1 MLVFPGRIP
10 IAIHPLFWLFAA
22 LIGWLNGGSL
32 VGMFIWIGIIFFS
45 VLIHEFG
52 HALTAVFFKQKANIQ
67 LVALGGLTSFEG
79 PKLKFWQQ
87 FLITLNG
94 PVFGFMIF
102 VGATLLLKLDWTNWP
117 VVHLILRWTQLAN
130 LFWAVVN
137 LLPVMPLD
145 GGQLLRIVLE
155 AFFGIKGF
163 RASLLVGSVI
173 ATLIAFYFFLIQ
185 AFLVG
190 AFFFLFAF
198 QSFDMWRKSRHAT
211 LDDREEDNK
220 HLLIQAESALQLG
233 EREQARKLLE
243 EVLSK
248 SSTGLLGVAAAQYLA
263 FLDMK
268 EGRHREAYDL
278 LLPIKE
284 QIADESLCLLHQL
297 AAEFKN
303 YPVVAELSADC
314 FQTAPT
320 QEMALRNARAFAFL
334 KQPKHAGGWLQT
346 AWQEGNFDLQAV
358 LNEEVFA
365 SIKDLPEFRE
375 FTDSS
380 N

>member
-32 VGMFIWIGIIFFS
+32 IGMFIWIGIIFFS

-358 LNEEVFA
+358 LKEEVFA

-375 FTDSS
+375 FTDSL

>member
-32 VGMFIWIGIIFFS
+32 IGMFIWIGIIFFS

-102 VGATLLLKLDWTNWP
+102 VGATLLLKLDWTSWP

-358 LNEEVFA
+358 LKEEVFA

-375 FTDSS
+375 FTDSL

>member
-1 MLVFPGRIP
+1 MIVFPGRIP

-22 LIGWLNGGSL
+22 LIGWMNGGSL
-32 VGMFIWIGIIFFS
+32 LGMFIWIGIIFFS

-52 HALTAVFFKQKANIQ
+52 HALTALVFKHKANIQ

-102 VGATLLLKLDWTNWP
+102 VGATLLLKFDWTSWP
-117 VVHLILRWTQLAN
+117 VVHLILKWTQIAN

-163 RASLLVGSVI
+163 RASLLAGAVI
-173 ATLIAFYFFLIQ
+173 ATLISFYFFLVQ
-185 AFLVG
+185 AFLIG

-198 QSFDMWRKSRHAT
+198 QSFDMWRKSRRAT

-220 HLLIQAESALQLG
+220 HLLVQAESALQLG
-233 EREQARKLLE
+233 ERAQARKLLE

-248 SSTGLLGVAAAQYLA
+248 SSKGLLGIAAAQYLA

-278 LLPIKE
+278 LLPIRE
-284 QIADESLCLLHQL
+284 EIADESLCLLHQL

-314 FQTAPT
+314 FQTAPS

-346 AWQEGNFDLQAV
+346 AWQEGNFDLETV
-358 LNEEVFA
+358 LKEEVFA

-375 FTDSS
+375 FTDSL

>member
-1 MLVFPGRIP
+1 M
-10 IAIHPLFWLFAA
+10 
-22 LIGWLNGGSL
+22 
-32 VGMFIWIGIIFFS
+32 
-45 VLIHEFG
+45 
-52 HALTAVFFKQKANIQ
+52 
-67 LVALGGLTSFEG
+67 
-79 PKLKFWQQ
+79 
-87 FLITLNG
+87 
-94 PVFGFMIF
+94 
-102 VGATLLLKLDWTNWP
+102 
-117 VVHLILRWTQLAN
+117 
-130 LFWAVVN
+130 
-137 LLPVMPLD
+137 
-145 GGQLLRIVLE
+145 
-155 AFFGIKGF
+155 
-163 RASLLVGSVI
+163 
-173 ATLIAFYFFLIQ
+173 
-185 AFLVG
+185 
-190 AFFFLFAF
+190 
-198 QSFDMWRKSRHAT
+198 
-211 LDDREEDNK
+211 
-220 HLLIQAESALQLG
+220 
-233 EREQARKLLE
+233 E

-358 LNEEVFA
+358 LKEEVFA

-375 FTDSS
+375 FTDSL

>member
-32 VGMFIWIGIIFFS
+32 LGMFIWIGIIFFS
-45 VLIHEFG
+45 VLFHEFG
-52 HALTAVFFKQKANIQ
+52 HALTAVLFRQKANIQ
-67 LVALGGLTSFEG
+67 LVALGGVTSFEG

-102 VGATLLLKLDWTNWP
+102 VGATLLLKFDWTSWP
-117 VVHLILRWTQLAN
+117 VVHLILKWTQIAN

-163 RASLLVGSVI
+163 RASLLAGAVI
-173 ATLIAFYFFLIQ
+173 ATFISFYFFLIQ

-220 HLLIQAESALQLG
+220 HLLVQAEAALQLG
-233 EREQARKLLE
+233 ERAQARKLLE
-243 EVLSK
+243 EVLAK

-284 QIADESLCLLHQL
+284 QIAEESLCLLHQL

-314 FQTAPT
+314 FQTAPS

-346 AWQEGNFDLQAV
+346 AWQEGNFDIEAV
-358 LNEEVFA
+358 LKEEVFA

-375 FTDSS
+375 FTDPLK
-380 N
+380 

>member
-1 MLVFPGRIP
+1 MIVFPGRIP

-22 LIGWLNGGSL
+22 LIGWMNGGSL
-32 VGMFIWIGIIFFS
+32 LGMFIWIGIIFFS

-52 HALTAVFFKQKANIQ
+52 HALTAVVFKQKANIQ

-102 VGATLLLKLDWTNWP
+102 VGATLLLKFDWTSWP
-117 VVHLILRWTQLAN
+117 VVHLILKWTQIAN

-163 RASLLVGSVI
+163 RASLLAGAVI
-173 ATLIAFYFFLIQ
+173 ATLISFYFFLVQ
-185 AFLVG
+185 AFLIG

-198 QSFDMWRKSRHAT
+198 QSFDMWRKSRRAT

-220 HLLIQAESALQLG
+220 HLLVQAESALQLG
-233 EREQARKLLE
+233 ERAQARKLLE

-248 SSTGLLGVAAAQYLA
+248 SSKGLLGIAAAQYLA

-278 LLPIKE
+278 LLPIRE
-284 QIADESLCLLHQL
+284 EIADESLCLLHQL

-314 FQTAPT
+314 FQTAPS

-346 AWQEGNFDLQAV
+346 AWQEGNFDLETV
-358 LNEEVFA
+358 LQEEVFA

-375 FTDSS
+375 FTDSL